1 MRKGAFAGVWHNIG
15 SICGMTSQPSTEGET
30 MKTGDRVWFNAL
42 TKAGIRRKRG
52 TLLVSPGTLLQ
63 VRCGGRVY
71 WVNPSDVSGPVF
83 MLGVDI

>member
-1 MRKGAFAGVWHNIG
+1 
-15 SICGMTSQPSTEGET
+15 

-63 VRCGGRVY
+63 VRSGGRVY

-83 MLGVDI
+83 MLGVDIYA